1 VFFLLFFITN
11 NIYKMPGISDLLDTY
26 NQSGGDKDTSR
37 VSGNSIITQQINYIN
52 ALQTYLNTVNDAVN
66 GNCITGQ
73 YRNMTFEQ
81 LKDNCINNIESQPC
95 QSICSNL
102 TSQSDAIISP
112 SGGKMGDK
120 YITFTGDF
128 ETTQN
133 PNDQYGNVIAN
144 SEKIQKLRSELDM
157 KLKDLNK
164 TPDSRFREYEDKYN
178 YELMMNITWSILATS
193 IIYFVFVKL

>member
-1 VFFLLFFITN
+1 MSGISDLL
-11 NIYKMPGISDLLDTY
+11 SDLLDTY
-26 NQSGGDKDTSR
+26 NQSGGNKDGSR

-52 ALQTYLNTVNDAVN
+52 ALQTYLNTVNNAVN
-66 GNCITGQ
+66 GNCISGQ
-73 YRNMTFEQ
+73 YRQMSFED
-81 LKDNCINNIESQPC
+81 LKSNCSTITGTDIC
-95 QSICSNL
+95 KSICTNL
-102 TSQSDAIISP
+102 NTQGNAIIGTSAAT
-112 SGGKMGDK
+112 
-120 YITFTGDF
+120 YINFDGDF
-128 ETTQN
+128 VTTQT
-133 PNDQYGNVIAN
+133 PIDQYANVIAN

>member
-1 VFFLLFFITN
+1 MT
-11 NIYKMPGISDLLDTY
+11 GISDLLDTY
-26 NQSGGDKDTSR
+26 DQSGTSGTKNIG
-37 VSGNSIITQQINYIN
+37 GNSIITQQINYIN

-73 YRNMTFEQ
+73 YRTMSFED
-81 LKDNCINNIESQPC
+81 LKGNCSTSTGTEIC
-95 QSICSNL
+95 KSICSNL

-112 SGGKMGDK
+112 IDGTMGAQ
-120 YITFTGDF
+120 YIKFNGDF
-128 ETTQN
+128 DVTQP
-133 PNDQYGNVIAN
+133 PNDQYANVIAN

>member
-1 VFFLLFFITN
+1 
-11 NIYKMPGISDLLDTY
+11 MPGISDLLDTY
-26 NQSGGDKDTSR
+26 DQSGGNKDGSR

-52 ALQTYLNTVNDAVN
+52 ALQTYLNTVNNAVN
-66 GNCITGQ
+66 GNCISGDYRTMSFEELKGNCSTSTG
-73 YRNMTFEQ
+73 TDIC
-81 LKDNCINNIESQPC
+81 K
-95 QSICSNL
+95 SICTHL
-102 TSQSDAIISP
+102 TSQSDAIIRP
-112 SGGKMGDK
+112 IGGTMGAQ
-120 YITFTGDF
+120 YITFANDF
-128 ETTQN
+128 SLANN
-133 PNDQYGNVIAN
+133 PKVNGEYGNVIAN